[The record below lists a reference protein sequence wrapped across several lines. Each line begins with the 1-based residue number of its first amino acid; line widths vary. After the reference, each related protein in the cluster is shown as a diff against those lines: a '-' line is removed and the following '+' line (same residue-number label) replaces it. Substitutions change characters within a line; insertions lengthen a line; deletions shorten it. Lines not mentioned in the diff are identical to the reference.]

1 MGKMEENITR
11 QIKGLGEKQVETL
24 LSIYYNKDAISLDN
38 KNILELVNKKLVSTK
53 MQEGKSLI
61 ELTDEGLSLCG
72 SVMYQRIEDKK
83 EVFKEKISN
92 LPERGVACIINR
104 LMFKSTLVKE
114 SGRIDPVNEPYTI
127 DDSMWF
133 ERVLLKDE
141 RIQKILETLYGVLED
156 VGLAKNIDNQR
167 WCTPEVE
174 DFLKKEYGSVMDL
187 TWMQEDSL
195 KYYYF
200 FYVYAQDQKNL
211 INFAGE
217 GEEYRSM
224 FLGEN
229 ASPVDYWFSSNRSD
243 PRGFIANLGISEHRI
258 MEFLSE
264 MQNTGFVT
272 ERYYPLSSFSFFSD
286 EDKIYVIK
294 DIKKYMDFGKKKF
307 LEPVVDS
314 LLS

>member
-1 MGKMEENITR
+1 MDENISSLV
-11 QIKGLGEKQVETL
+11 KGLDRDKVETL
-24 LSIYYNKDAISLDN
+24 LSIYYNNESISSDN
-38 KNILELVNKKLVSTK
+38 ENLLELVDKNLVSTK
-53 MQEGKSLI
+53 MAEGKNLV
-61 ELTDEGLSLCG
+61 ELTDEGLNLCG
-72 SVMYQRIEDKK
+72 SVMFQRISDKK
-83 EVFKEKISN
+83 EIFLEKIN
-92 LPERGVACIINR
+92 DLPQRGVACIVNR
-104 LMFKSTLVKE
+104 IMFRNTLVKE

-141 RIQKILETLYGVLED
+141 RISLILETLYGVLED

-174 DFLKKEYGSVMDL
+174 DFLKKEFSGVMGL
-187 TWMQEDSL
+187 SWIEEDSL

-200 FYVYAQDQKNL
+200 FYIYAQDQKNL
-211 INFAGE
+211 INFAGT

-243 PRGFIANLGISEHRI
+243 PRSFITSLGLSEHRI
-258 MEFLSE
+258 MEFLGE
-264 MQNTGFVT
+264 MQNMGFVN

-286 EDKIYVIK
+286 EDKIFVIK
-294 DIKKYMDFGKKKF
+294 DIKKYMDFSKKKF
-307 LEPVVDS
+307 LKPVVDS